1 MNTSARAPV
10 GAGPTTA
17 VTSGPSPTL
26 LHAKSQ
32 PPIRTVKPVESVPAA
47 STSTTAAAADD
58 TAVRLKSSAG
68 ISQPSVPAASSSQ
81 SDSGIKG
88 PESLPPS
95 ASNAVAAKSRASR
108 PDKAV
113 LDAKI
118 AARMAML
125 ATRRK
130 VMESQARRRA
140 ALAGESA
147 AAKPPVTPETD
158 EASVP
163 TAVVASVSNTPPAK
177 ATAAAEESTSSLED
191 QVADLEK
198 EIMGLKQD
206 AVAASDGEADDEEP
220 MELDE
225 PEEGEIVLPSPPS
238 VSTEEASPP
247 GSEVTAAPPKPL
259 PTSNSR
265 GTKRPNAEDMEI
277 RPKSLSSRAQPPSKR
292 RAAFGGP
299 PLRANRL
306 LFHLDDESDDTDDSD
321 SDEIYRPYGPPPIT
335 ASPHPPAAG
344 PTAEETQRLL
354 AEKEESIRRLKEEI
368 AAKLRI
374 KLERKKLE
382 REQSAA
388 VSAAM
393 SSTASADAPNDSSAQ
408 EKRESSGEEGP
419 PMTAPA
425 EVGPNDLEGTD
436 LTSPG
441 KQRTHIPDTQA
452 DLPRFHALVA
462 DDMVIEVY

>member
-1 MNTSARAPV
+1 M
-10 GAGPTTA
+10 
-17 VTSGPSPTL
+17 
-26 LHAKSQ
+26 
-32 PPIRTVKPVESVPAA
+32 
-47 STSTTAAAADD
+47 
-58 TAVRLKSSAG
+58 RLKSSV
-68 ISQPSVPAASSSQ
+68 SQPSVPEASSSQ
-81 SDSGIKG
+81 SVLGAKG
-88 PESLPPS
+88 PGSLPPS
-95 ASNAVAAKSRASR
+95 ASDAVSAKPKASR

-140 ALAGESA
+140 ALAESSAGASDPKPAVAPVIDGTSTAVDASAPNATTTQA
-147 AAKPPVTPETD
+147 AA
-158 EASVP
+158 A
-163 TAVVASVSNTPPAK
+163 AV
-177 ATAAAEESTSSLED
+177 ATEESTSSLED

-198 EIMGLKQD
+198 EIMGLRQD
-206 AVAASDGEADDEEP
+206 AVAASDGDEDDEEP

-238 VSTEEASPP
+238 APTGEASPP
-247 GSEVTAAPPKPL
+247 GSGSTAVPPKSL
-259 PTSNSR
+259 PVSNFR
-265 GTKRPNAEDMEI
+265 GTKRPNAEDMET

-306 LFHLDDESDDTDDSD
+306 LFHLDDESDDTEDSD
-321 SDEIYRPYGPPPIT
+321 SDEIYRPYGPPRIT

-441 KQRTHIPDTQA
+441 KQRTHIPDSQA